1 VKNFRL
7 NDVEIIAE
15 NNKIPNVGSL
25 TGFVYAGNNIL
36 LDDNETS
43 NVRISTV
50 GGFAGGQ
57 FGYVRNTNG
66 NIEIKGS
73 VNKKVNSET
82 GVDERFVKTVGSN
95 AGGFI
100 GKAASDK
107 GYFRAN
113 DNTVDLQEVSA
124 TNGSNVGGIAGAVEY
139 GATDNRIF
147 GTTNVTIEKMLATEL
162 AKEATNKT
170 RLNENSGNNVGGV
183 IGFIKNNNNIAATDV
198 NEIYIYGSLTA
209 TVEEMTAENQFVGG
223 LIGSADMVKFDA
235 NDDAN
240 NKASLKI
247 ATIDGST
254 IKVNVT
260 KMTAVNG
267 FAGGLVA
274 KMISGDVK
282 ILKDAANKKAETVD
296 VEIGKLNTAFAGAG
310 VIGENTDAV
319 LIKGAEDDLD
329 KLTVNVTKWDN
340 TWRSG
345 LGVGARFEEGYAAM
359 TSVVLKKLCG
369 SFAHIIGHQNEDFD
383 IWRAF
388 VTISPATG
396 IADATKKALLFP
408 LHTDAT
414 NTVGVAT
421 DMYWGDLAGFVG
433 FSNKTGSY
441 LVNGQKHAD
450 QQYNYRKNY

>member
-1 VKNFRL
+1 MF
-7 NDVEIIAE
+7 
-15 NNKIPNVGSL
+15 
-25 TGFVYAGNNIL
+25 
-36 LDDNETS
+36 
-43 NVRISTV
+43 
-50 GGFAGGQ
+50 
-57 FGYVRNTNG
+57 
-66 NIEIKGS
+66 
-73 VNKKVNSET
+73 
-82 GVDERFVKTVGSN
+82 
-95 AGGFI
+95 
-100 GKAASDK
+100 
-107 GYFRAN
+107 
-113 DNTVDLQEVSA
+113 
-124 TNGSNVGGIAGAVEY
+124 
-139 GATDNRIF
+139 
-147 GTTNVTIEKMLATEL
+147 ATEL

-240 NKASLKI
+240 NKAILKI
-247 ATIDGST
+247 ATIDGSK
-254 IKVNVT
+254 IKVNV
-260 KMTAVNG
+260 KNMTAKNG

-282 ILKDAANKKAETVD
+282 ILKDVANDKAETVD

-319 LIKGAEDDLD
+319 LIKGAEKDSD
-329 KLTVNVTKWDN
+329 KLTVNVKAWNN
-340 TWRSG
+340 TWAEDKDNDG
-345 LGVGARFEEGYAAM
+345 IWEGPNFENGYAAM

-383 IWRAF
+383 IWKDY
-388 VTISPATG
+388 VTATS
-396 IADATKKALLFP
+396 IADDTKKALLFP

>member
-1 VKNFRL
+1 
-7 NDVEIIAE
+7 
-15 NNKIPNVGSL
+15 
-25 TGFVYAGNNIL
+25 
-36 LDDNETS
+36 
-43 NVRISTV
+43 
-50 GGFAGGQ
+50 
-57 FGYVRNTNG
+57 
-66 NIEIKGS
+66 
-73 VNKKVNSET
+73 
-82 GVDERFVKTVGSN
+82 
-95 AGGFI
+95 
-100 GKAASDK
+100 
-107 GYFRAN
+107 
-113 DNTVDLQEVSA
+113 
-124 TNGSNVGGIAGAVEY
+124 
-139 GATDNRIF
+139 
-147 GTTNVTIEKMLATEL
+147 
-162 AKEATNKT
+162 
-170 RLNENSGNNVGGV
+170 
-183 IGFIKNNNNIAATDV
+183 
-198 NEIYIYGSLTA
+198 
-209 TVEEMTAENQFVGG
+209 MTAENQFVGG

-282 ILKDAANKKAETVD
+282 ILNDVANTKAETVD
-296 VEIGKLNTAFAGAG
+296 VEIGELNTAFAGAG
-310 VIGENTDAV
+310 VIGENTDDV
-319 LIKGAEDDLD
+319 LIKGADAGDM
-329 KLTVNVTKWDN
+329 LTVTVNAWSN
-340 TWRSG
+340 TWEAD
-345 LGVGARFEEGYAAM
+345 LFENGHAAM

-383 IWRAF
+383 IWKDF

>member
-1 VKNFRL
+1 MF
-7 NDVEIIAE
+7 
-15 NNKIPNVGSL
+15 
-25 TGFVYAGNNIL
+25 
-36 LDDNETS
+36 
-43 NVRISTV
+43 
-50 GGFAGGQ
+50 
-57 FGYVRNTNG
+57 
-66 NIEIKGS
+66 
-73 VNKKVNSET
+73 
-82 GVDERFVKTVGSN
+82 
-95 AGGFI
+95 
-100 GKAASDK
+100 
-107 GYFRAN
+107 
-113 DNTVDLQEVSA
+113 
-124 TNGSNVGGIAGAVEY
+124 
-139 GATDNRIF
+139 
-147 GTTNVTIEKMLATEL
+147 ATEL

-183 IGFIKNNNNIAATDV
+183 VGFIKNNNNIAATDV

-209 TVEEMTAENQFVGG
+209 KVEDMTAKNQFVGG

-240 NKASLKI
+240 NKASLRI
-247 ATIDGST
+247 ATMNGSK

-260 KMTAVNG
+260 KMTAKNG

-282 ILKDAANKKAETVD
+282 ILKDAANATAETVD
-296 VEIGKLNTAFAGAG
+296 VEIGELNTAFAGAG

-383 IWRAF
+383 IWKAF
-388 VTISPATG
+388 VTIDKSGEADKDG
-396 IADATKKALLFP
+396 ISNDTKKDLLFP

-421 DMYWGDLAGFVG
+421 DMYWGDEAGFVG

>member
-1 VKNFRL
+1 MF
-7 NDVEIIAE
+7 
-15 NNKIPNVGSL
+15 
-25 TGFVYAGNNIL
+25 
-36 LDDNETS
+36 
-43 NVRISTV
+43 
-50 GGFAGGQ
+50 
-57 FGYVRNTNG
+57 
-66 NIEIKGS
+66 
-73 VNKKVNSET
+73 
-82 GVDERFVKTVGSN
+82 
-95 AGGFI
+95 
-100 GKAASDK
+100 
-107 GYFRAN
+107 
-113 DNTVDLQEVSA
+113 
-124 TNGSNVGGIAGAVEY
+124 
-139 GATDNRIF
+139 
-147 GTTNVTIEKMLATEL
+147 ATEL

-183 IGFIKNNNNIAATDV
+183 VGFIKNNNNIAATDV
-198 NEIYIYGSLTA
+198 NEIYIYGSLTVK
-209 TVEEMTAENQFVGG
+209 VEEEGMTAENQFVGG

-240 NKASLKI
+240 NKASLRI
-247 ATIDGST
+247 ATMNGSK
-254 IKVNVT
+254 IKVNV
-260 KMTAVNG
+260 KNMTAKNG

-282 ILKDAANKKAETVD
+282 ILKNTANATAETVD
-296 VEIGKLNTAFAGAG
+296 VEIGELNTAFAGAG

-383 IWRAF
+383 IWKAF
-388 VTISPATG
+388 VTISPAAG
-396 IADATKKALLFP
+396 IADATKKDYLLFP

-421 DMYWGDLAGFVG
+421 DMYWGDLFGYVG